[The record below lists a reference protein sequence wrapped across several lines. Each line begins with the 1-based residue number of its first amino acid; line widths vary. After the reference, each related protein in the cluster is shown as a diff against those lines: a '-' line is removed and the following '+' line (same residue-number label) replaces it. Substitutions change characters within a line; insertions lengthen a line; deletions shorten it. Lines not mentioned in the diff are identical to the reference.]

1 MKTLYGIQYLRAVAA
16 IAVVLFHAAEKMGG
30 HFAIGAAGVD
40 VFFVISG
47 FIMWVITARRP
58 VTPLKFLS
66 DRIVR
71 IVPIY
76 WLATMVMVAGA
87 LVGLFPNLELT
98 AGHVVASL
106 LFVPMRSPSSGEIWP
121 VLVQGWTLNFE
132 MFFYLVFALALLLPR
147 ARQLAAV
154 GVVLA
159 ALTIAG
165 AFLSTDNA
173 LLLTYTRPIILE
185 FAIGLVL
192 GQLWLAGRVPGA
204 AAGLGL
210 VLVAIGGFAAIGIFR
225 LPFDEWTCGPLAAVL
240 VLGVLALEARGL
252 IRPFAL
258 PTLLGNASYSIYL
271 WHTFAISVVA
281 KLGERLHVA
290 PGLTLFLAAFCG
302 IAGGLVAYRL
312 VELPLLSVRRSQAR
326 KPVAAGNAV
335 AEAGGST

>member
-16 IAVVLFHAAEKMGG
+16 IAVVLFHAAEKTGG

-147 ARQLAAV
+147 ARQLATV
-154 GVVLA
+154 GVALA

-185 FAIGLVL
+185 FAIGMVL
-192 GQLWLAGRVPGA
+192 GQLWLAGRLPGA

-210 VLVAIGGFAAIGIFR
+210 VLVAIGGFATIGIFR
-225 LPFDEWTCGPLAAVL
+225 LPFDEWTCGPLAAAL

-281 KLGERLHVA
+281 KVGERLHVA

-302 IAGGLVAYRL
+302 IAGGLVAYWLIER
-312 VELPLLSVRRSQAR
+312 PLLSVRRSQAR